1 MDAIT
6 MRALGE
12 CVMPI
17 TPFLND
23 DTKFDPET
31 KRVMGVAFEMAW
43 VALGL
48 TESDDLNR
56 IVAQRIIELAKA
68 GERNP
73 DILCE
78 KALKGLRSR
87 RTPKQFQSTTKARK
101 EALKGLRSRRTPKQF
116 PSTPDARK

>member
-1 MDAIT
+1 MRIT
-6 MRALGE
+6 Q
-12 CVMPI
+12 
-17 TPFLND
+17 FLDD
-23 DTKFDPET
+23 DTKFDAET

-48 TESDDLNR
+48 TDTDDQANH
-56 IVAQRIIELAKA
+56 IVAKRIIELAKA

-87 RTPKQFQSTTKARK
+87 RTPKQFQSTTNARK
-101 EALKGLRSRRTPKQF
+101 RSHQRFSLAANIEAVSKYDQRS
-116 PSTPDARK
+116 

>member
-1 MDAIT
+1 MRIT
-6 MRALGE
+6 Q
-12 CVMPI
+12 
-17 TPFLND
+17 FLDD
-23 DTKFDPET
+23 DTKFDAET

-48 TESDDLNR
+48 TDTDDQANH
-56 IVAQRIIELAKA
+56 IVAKRIIELAKA

-87 RTPKQFQSTTKARK
+87 RTPKQFQSTTTARK
-101 EALKGLRSRRTPKQF
+101 QAIKGFRSRRTSKQF
-116 PSTPDARK
+116 QSPTNARK

>member
-1 MDAIT
+1 
-6 MRALGE
+6 
-12 CVMPI
+12 MPI
-17 TPFLND
+17 TSFLD
-23 DTKFDPET
+23 GTEFDPET

-48 TESDDLNR
+48 TDNDDLNS

-101 EALKGLRSRRTPKQF
+101 QALKDLGARRPPKLL
-116 PSTPDARK
+116 SKHKTRW